1 MRAAHR
7 PYGVVMEALRAAGID
22 EWSRICSDSFVP
34 LRARGDADFRGAI
47 AHRAHGATPSR
58 WRRDR
63 AGA

>member
-1 MRAAHR
+1 
-7 PYGVVMEALRAAGID
+7 MEALRAAGID